1 MSQSLSFLLRSS
13 AAQKNFLIDFILS
26 QNPKLFLAF
35 FTIYVRISGWEEYQ
49 FMFTIREGLAAID
62 FSKVTA
68 MLAATHWSPGITEE
82 EVRKG
87 AENSA
92 LVTGAFREDGTQI
105 GYARVVSDKTRFA
118 YLMDV
123 IVEESCRASG
133 IGEQMISY
141 LLNHP
146 ELKDVYQWM
155 LVTTYAHDFYEK
167 CGFTRTA
174 RANDLMEI
182 RKPRPR

>member
-1 MSQSLSFLLRSS
+1 
-13 AAQKNFLIDFILS
+13 
-26 QNPKLFLAF
+26 
-35 FTIYVRISGWEEYQ
+35 
-49 FMFTIREGLAAID
+49 MFTIREGLAAID

-146 ELKDVYQWM
+146 
-155 LVTTYAHDFYEK
+155 
-167 CGFTRTA
+167 
-174 RANDLMEI
+174 
-182 RKPRPR
+182 

>member
-1 MSQSLSFLLRSS
+1 
-13 AAQKNFLIDFILS
+13 
-26 QNPKLFLAF
+26 
-35 FTIYVRISGWEEYQ
+35 
-49 FMFTIREGLAAID
+49 MFTIREGLAAID

-182 RKPRPR
+182 RNPRPR

>member
-1 MSQSLSFLLRSS
+1 
-13 AAQKNFLIDFILS
+13 
-26 QNPKLFLAF
+26 
-35 FTIYVRISGWEEYQ
+35 
-49 FMFTIREGLAAID
+49 MFTIREGLAATD
-62 FSKVTA
+62 FTKVTA
-68 MLAATHWSPGITEE
+68 LLAATHWSPGITEE

-92 LVTGAFREDGTQI
+92 LVIGAFLEDNTQI

-123 IVEESCRASG
+123 IVEEPRRAFG
-133 IGEQMISY
+133 VGEQMVSY

-146 ELKDVYQWM
+146 DLKDVYQWM

-167 CGFTRTA
+167 CGFSRTS
-174 RANDLMEI
+174 RPNDLMEI
-182 RKPRPR
+182 RRPRPR